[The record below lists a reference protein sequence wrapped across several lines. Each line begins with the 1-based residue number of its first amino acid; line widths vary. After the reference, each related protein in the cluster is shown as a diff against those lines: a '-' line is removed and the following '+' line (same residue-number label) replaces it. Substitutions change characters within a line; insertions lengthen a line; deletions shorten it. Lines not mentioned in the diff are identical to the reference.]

1 MIPDYESSS
10 SHSPPRWYQIWN
22 VQCSCMSLMSV
33 CLTLLKSASIWNS
46 FNFNYILQKGHILF
60 KSLNNYRYL
69 RIKDLPQEIFTENS
83 SINVKFLNNETG
95 EVTAGAYVVSVT
107 EIVGNC
113 QQIGT
118 GALLIINNYI
128 LGFLWG
134 NQCFFSIWPT
144 SKHKMGRVSATGAT
158 VLIKRD
164 SLQSLENYIKL
175 VCYSNYPVTLYFQVQ
190 FLKLKCTE
198 NRKSTIKSALK
209 SEWMKKVSSLKKI
222 SSTRE

>member
-22 VQCSCMSLMSV
+22 VQCPCMSLMSV

-69 RIKDLPQEIFTENS
+69 GIKDWPQEIFTENS
-83 SINVKFLNNETG
+83 SINVKFLNNKTG

-107 EIVGNC
+107 EIVGSC

-128 LGFLWG
+128 LGLLWG
-134 NQCFFSIWPT
+134 NQCFFSIWP
-144 SKHKMGRVSATGAT
+144 K
-158 VLIKRD
+158 
-164 SLQSLENYIKL
+164 
-175 VCYSNYPVTLYFQVQ
+175 
-190 FLKLKCTE
+190 
-198 NRKSTIKSALK
+198 
-209 SEWMKKVSSLKKI
+209 
-222 SSTRE
+222 